1 MDGNETRPPRP
12 RSSNVLAGLLVA
24 MAFAV
29 AGIALYTFYY
39 NSALNAVPHP
49 VTLPR

>member
-1 MDGNETRPPRP
+1 MDDNETRPPRP
-12 RSSNVLAGLLVA
+12 DSSKVVAGLLIA

-29 AGIALYTFYY
+29 AGIGFYTFYY
-39 NSALNAVPHP
+39 NSTLNADRPA